1 MYNALDNVNIDRKSN
16 VVKESRKYR
25 LWELTISQKI
35 VGEILIK
42 NVILEFR
49 PEDSEGMSQIRRR
62 RSPGSGDSRCRCP
75 GVRGSPVCCRNSKE
89 SGAGNVCR
97 ERRVEGFPGG
107 SVIENPPANSADEV
121 WIPGPERSHM
131 MQSN

>member
-1 MYNALDNVNIDRKSN
+1 MYNVLDNVSIYRKSN
-16 VVKESRKYR
+16 VAKESRKNR
-25 LWELTISQKI
+25 LCELTMSQKT

-49 PEDSEGMSQIRRR
+49 PEDSEGKSQIRRKS
-62 RSPGSGDSRCRCP
+62 SPGSGNSKCTCP
-75 GVRGSPVCCRNSKE
+75 EVRGSPVCCRNSKE
-89 SGAGNVCR
+89 ASAGNVCR

-107 SVIENPPANSADEV
+107 SVIKNPPANSADEG